1 MSQDATLIRDAL
13 AHHYVAHGLPLD
25 GGASIRG
32 STCVSARSRCVF
44 RMRRDA
50 RTDRRAAAIVG

>member
-25 GGASIRG
+25 GGASNPWFNVRIG
-32 STCVSARSRCVF
+32 PLTLPVF
-44 RMRRDA
+44 L
-50 RTDRRAAAIVG
+50 